1 MKTSLFLISAFILS
15 SCSVGNVEDKYYH
28 YLTVDIN
35 EMNTL
40 KSGYEKGNPDETAY
54 VKTIISDADAEV
66 SSEKI
71 YTITGKEILPPS
83 GDRHDYI
90 SMAPY
95 WWPDTVKND
104 GSFVY
109 LDGKFNPISRKKYTD
124 QATLAAMCKAVKS
137 LGYAYFFTQND
148 TYVERASQILECFFI
163 DEETRMNPNLDYTQF
178 IPGQNEG
185 TCFGII
191 ETEPFLYLMESIAL
205 MHNSTAWNKELHND
219 LKSWFSKYL
228 EWLLTSKNGMK
239 ERTRLNNHGTH
250 YDVQC
255 VSMYL
260 FCDSVTAAADYLRK
274 YTLPRIEQQVA
285 ADGSQP
291 KELARTKSWNYS
303 TMNLGGFVNLALLA
317 DKCGVDLWHYQKNG
331 QVYMRSM
338 IDWFVPFLK
347 KEKPWEWKQIIKS
360 DVKRIKRTLEVA
372 SEVYA
377 DSSYLELS
385 KQLVP
390 LNDMIIGQQD

>member
-1 MKTSLFLISAFILS
+1 MKMKTSLFLISAFILS
-15 SCSVGNVEDKYYH
+15 SCSVGNVEDKDYH
-28 YLTVDIN
+28 YLTVDID
-35 EMNTL
+35 EMNIV
-40 KSGYEKGNPDETAY
+40 KSGYDNGNPEEVSY

-66 SSEKI
+66 ASPKI
-71 YTITGKEILPPS
+71 YTITSKEILPPS

-124 QATLAAMCKAVKS
+124 QATLVAMCKAVKS

-148 TYVERASQILECFFI
+148 SYVERALQILECFFI
-163 DEETRMNPNLDYTQF
+163 DEETRMNPNLNYTQF
-178 IPGQNEG
+178 IPSQNEG

-191 ETEPFLYLMESIAL
+191 ETEPFLYLMESVAL
-205 MHNSTAWNKELHND
+205 MQSSTAWNKELHND

-260 FCDSVTAAADYLRK
+260 FCDSVIAAADYLRK

-317 DKCGVDLWHYQKNG
+317 DKCGVDLWHYQKK
-331 QVYMRSM
+331 VRF
-338 IDWFVPFLK
+338 I
-347 KEKPWEWKQIIKS
+347 
-360 DVKRIKRTLEVA
+360 
-372 SEVYA
+372 
-377 DSSYLELS
+377 
-385 KQLVP
+385 
-390 LNDMIIGQQD
+390 

>member
-1 MKTSLFLISAFILS
+1 MKMKTSLFLISAFILS
-15 SCSVGNVEDKYYH
+15 SCSVGNVEDKDYH
-28 YLTVDIN
+28 YLTVDID
-35 EMNTL
+35 EMNIV
-40 KSGYEKGNPDETAY
+40 KSGYDNGNPEEVSY

-66 SSEKI
+66 ASPKI
-71 YTITGKEILPPS
+71 YTITSKEILPPS

-124 QATLAAMCKAVKS
+124 QATLVAMCKAVKS
-137 LGYAYFFTQND
+137 LGYAYFFTQNES
-148 TYVERASQILECFFI
+148 YVERALQILECFFI
-163 DEETRMNPNLDYTQF
+163 DEETRMNPNLNYTQF
-178 IPGQNEG
+178 IPSQNEG

-191 ETEPFLYLMESIAL
+191 ETEPFLYLMESVAL
-205 MHNSTAWNKELHND
+205 MQSSTAWNKELHND

-260 FCDSVTAAADYLRK
+260 FCDSVIAAADYLRK

-317 DKCGVDLWHYQKNG
+317 DKCGVDLWHYQKKG
-331 QVYMRSM
+331 QVYMRIM

-360 DVKRIKRTLEVA
+360 DVKRMKRTLEIA
-372 SEVYA
+372 SEVYG

-385 KQLVP
+385 KQLVSI
-390 LNDMIIGQQD
+390 NDMIIDL